1 VHRSEFTLDNVRN
14 GLERFNK
21 EHGHYPAAEEIDS
34 CPYLPSARWIQYKFG
49 GLKKLRNIF
58 GFNDLDYRTGSR
70 RQAKINEF
78 LRLALTSEKAT
89 KEFLD
94 KRYGEICVHEEKK
107 YGDGRNRVDFFVYAK
122 ENFAVEVFNT
132 YSIRNLAKNLNIKL
146 HKVSDFPF
154 KLYFVV
160 TGGDF
165 SQGHIDALVSNKKNL
180 PLLPNMKCLV
190 IDEFR
195 KECLRNL
202 PPLSMRIRY
211 TRAFP
216 HKMALFDEPISHS
229 DSK

>member
-1 VHRSEFTLDNVRN
+1 MNRGGVTLENLRD
-14 GLERFNK
+14 GLKRFND
-21 EHGHYPAAEEIDS
+21 EHGHYPTADEIDN
-34 CPYLPSARWIQYKFG
+34 CPYLPTARWIQYKFG
-49 GLKKLRNIF
+49 GLKKLRNF
-58 GFNDLDYRTGSR
+58 LGLNELDYRTGSR
-70 RQAKINEF
+70 RQAKISEF

-132 YSIRNLAKNLNIKL
+132 YSIRNLANNLNIKL
-146 HKVSDFPF
+146 HKFSDFPF

-165 SQGHIDALVSNKKNL
+165 SQGHIDSLVSNKKNL
-180 PLLPNMKCLV
+180 SLLPNMKCLV

-202 PPLSMRIRY
+202 PPLSIGTRY

-216 HKMALFDEPISHS
+216 HKMALFDEPFSHS
-229 DSK
+229 ESM

>member
-1 VHRSEFTLDNVRN
+1 LKIIAVSRSEFTLDNVRK

-21 EHGHYPAAEEIDS
+21 EQGHYPTAEEIDS
-34 CPYLPSARWIQYKFG
+34 CSYLPSARWIQYKFG
-49 GLKKLRNIF
+49 GLKELRKTC
-58 GFNDLDYRTGSR
+58 GFNDFDYRTGTR
-70 RQAKINEF
+70 RKARINEF

-94 KRYGEICVHEEKK
+94 KRCGEICVHEEKK
-107 YGDGRNRVDFFVYAK
+107 YGAGRNRVDFFVYAK

-146 HKVSDFPF
+146 HKFGDFPF

-165 SQGHIDALVSNKKNL
+165 SQEHIDALVSNKKNL
-180 PLLPNMKCLV
+180 PLLPNMKCL
-190 IDEFR
+190 ISDEFI
-195 KECLRNL
+195 KECLHNL
-202 PPLSMRIRY
+202 PPLSMRTKY

-216 HKMALFDEPISHS
+216 YKMALFD
-229 DSK
+229 

>member
-1 VHRSEFTLDNVRN
+1 MNRGEVTLDNLRN
-14 GLERFNK
+14 GLEKFNK
-21 EHGHYPAAEEIDS
+21 EHGHYPTAEEIDS

-49 GLKKLRNIF
+49 GLKKLRNSF

-107 YGDGRNRVDFFVYAK
+107 YGAGRNRVDFFVYAK

-146 HKVSDFPF
+146 HKFTDFPF
-154 KLYFVV
+154 RLYFVV

-165 SQGHIDALVSNKKNL
+165 SQELIDALISNKKNL
-180 PLLPNMKCLV
+180 PLLPNMKCLTV
-190 IDEFR
+190 EEFE
-195 KECLRNL
+195 KECVRKL
-202 PPLSMRIRY
+202 PPLSMRTRY
-211 TRAFP
+211 TKAFP
-216 HKMALFDEPISHS
+216 HKLALFG
-229 DSK
+229 